1 MHKFKKILELYE
13 TKKLV
18 IVDYGIG
25 NLKSLEQVIKYFG
38 ITPLRTKEKNI
49 IMDASHLI
57 LPGVGAFGHCVDKLD
72 EFNLIEIIKDYIDSE
87 KYFLGICVGM
97 QLLFS
102 RSFEFGENYG
112 LNIMKGDVIKISSN
126 KFENKMKLPHIGWN
140 KVFHPLKKEVWK
152 KSIFEDFDNYFY
164 QYFVHSYYPEVEDKS
179 NIIGYINYYDQVLP
193 VAVKKNNVYGFQFHP
208 EKSGRDGLK
217 IVENFLKLD
226 VNEIKTKP

>member
-1 MHKFKKILELYE
+1 MKP
-13 TKKLV
+13 KLV

-152 KSIFEDFDNYFY
+152 NLSLKTLIIIFI
-164 QYFVHSYYPEVEDKS
+164 
-179 NIIGYINYYDQVLP
+179 NILFILIIQRLRIKVIL
-193 VAVKKNNVYGFQFHP
+193 
-208 EKSGRDGLK
+208 SG
-217 IVENFLKLD
+217 I
-226 VNEIKTKP
+226 